1 MFKRI
6 LTGVIAFC
14 FVLVPILFF
23 ADTVVLP
30 IAVAVFSL
38 IATYELLHCVGLH
51 KNLWVSIPL
60 YLVSAALP
68 FGARMMTLVTVFALP
83 LSLCVILL
91 YLLAVAVFSHG
102 KADIQDVSTAFM
114 LWLYTLLGFFGL
126 IMVHD
131 HIRGG
136 EYLYLLAFLGA
147 WVTDIFAYFTG
158 MLLGRHKLIPA
169 VSPKKT
175 VEGAIGGLLGG
186 LVGAIPMPC
195 LAGVLI
201 MVSYNMS
208 GWRSIRSIC
217 HHSRMSAAIMFTTL
231 LLTVIFDLTIA
242 IEVGILMA
250 VVSFMKRI
258 MENTNISVISDETT
272 TAKRPTNASPSR
284 PAPRCTKSTD
294 RSSSVLPTN
303 STK

>member
-68 FGARMMTLVTVFALP
+68 FGVRMMTVVTVFALP

-91 YLLAVAVFSHG
+91 YLLAAAVFSHG

-158 MLLGRHKLIPA
+158 MLLGRHKLIPD

-175 VEGAIGGLLGG
+175 VEGAIGGVVFCTLSFVGFGLIYNNFWVADGGKTIPLAAMAIVGFLVSIVSQVGDLSLSLLKRKYGIKDFG
-186 LVGAIPMPC
+186 KLFPGHG
-195 LAGVLI
+195 GVLDRFDSVLAVSI
-201 MVSYNMS
+201 M
-208 GWRSIRSIC
+208 
-217 HHSRMSAAIMFTTL
+217 
-231 LLTVIFDLTIA
+231 LTVSF
-242 IEVGILMA
+242 
-250 VVSFMKRI
+250 VVFTM
-258 MENTNISVISDETT
+258 
-272 TAKRPTNASPSR
+272 
-284 PAPRCTKSTD
+284 
-294 RSSSVLPTN
+294 LGL
-303 STK
+303 

>member
-68 FGARMMTLVTVFALP
+68 FGVRMMTFITVLILP
-83 LSLCVILL
+83 LALCVILL
-91 YLLAVAVFSHG
+91 YLLAAAVFSHG

-114 LWLYTLLGFFGL
+114 LWLYSLLGFFGL

-147 WVTDIFAYFTG
+147 WVTDVFAYFTG
-158 MLLGRHKLIPA
+158 MLLGRHKLIPD

-175 VEGAIGGLLGG
+175 VEGAIGGVAFCTLSFVGFGLLYNHFWAADGEKTIPLVAMAIVGFLVSIVSQVGDLSLSLLKRKYGIKDFGKIFPGHGG
-186 LVGAIPMPC
+186 VMDRFDSV
-195 LAGVLI
+195 LAVSI
-201 MVSYNMS
+201 M
-208 GWRSIRSIC
+208 
-217 HHSRMSAAIMFTTL
+217 
-231 LLTVIFDLTIA
+231 LTVCFVIFTIFG
-242 IEVGILMA
+242 V
-250 VVSFMKRI
+250 
-258 MENTNISVISDETT
+258 
-272 TAKRPTNASPSR
+272 
-284 PAPRCTKSTD
+284 
-294 RSSSVLPTN
+294 
-303 STK
+303 

>member
-68 FGARMMTLVTVFALP
+68 FGVRMMTLVTVFALP

-158 MLLGRHKLIPA
+158 MLLGRHKLIPD

-175 VEGAIGGLLGG
+175 VEGAVGGVVFCTLSFVGFGLIYNHFWVADGGKTIPLVAMAIVGFLVSIVSQVGDLSLSLLKRKYGIKDFG
-186 LVGAIPMPC
+186 KLFPGHG
-195 LAGVLI
+195 GVLDRFDSVLAVSI
-201 MVSYNMS
+201 M
-208 GWRSIRSIC
+208 
-217 HHSRMSAAIMFTTL
+217 
-231 LLTVIFDLTIA
+231 LTVSF
-242 IEVGILMA
+242 
-250 VVSFMKRI
+250 VVFTM
-258 MENTNISVISDETT
+258 
-272 TAKRPTNASPSR
+272 
-284 PAPRCTKSTD
+284 
-294 RSSSVLPTN
+294 LGL
-303 STK
+303 

>member
-51 KNLWVSIPL
+51 KNMWVSIPL

-68 FGARMMTLVTVFALP
+68 FGIRMMTLITVFALP

-91 YLLAVAVFSHG
+91 YLLAAAVFSHG

-136 EYLYLLAFLGA
+136 EYLYLLAFIGA
-147 WVTDIFAYFTG
+147 WVTDTFAYFTG
-158 MLLGRHKLIPA
+158 MLLGRHKLIPD

-175 VEGAIGGLLGG
+175 VEGAIGGVVFCTLSFVGFGLIYNHFWVADGGKTIPLAAMAIVGFLVSIVSQVGDLSLSLLKRKYGIKDFG
-186 LVGAIPMPC
+186 KIFPGHG
-195 LAGVLI
+195 GVLDRFDSVLAVSI
-201 MVSYNMS
+201 M
-208 GWRSIRSIC
+208 
-217 HHSRMSAAIMFTTL
+217 
-231 LLTVIFDLTIA
+231 LTVSF
-242 IEVGILMA
+242 
-250 VVSFMKRI
+250 VVFTM
-258 MENTNISVISDETT
+258 
-272 TAKRPTNASPSR
+272 
-284 PAPRCTKSTD
+284 
-294 RSSSVLPTN
+294 LGL
-303 STK
+303 

>member
-68 FGARMMTLVTVFALP
+68 FGVRMMTLITVLILP
-83 LSLCVILL
+83 LALCVILL
-91 YLLAVAVFSHG
+91 YLLAAAVFSHG

-114 LWLYTLLGFFGL
+114 LWLYSLLGFFGL

-147 WVTDIFAYFTG
+147 WVTDVFAYFTG
-158 MLLGRHKLIPA
+158 VLLGKHKLIPD

-175 VEGAIGGLLGG
+175 VEGAIGGVVFCTLSFVGFGLLYNHFWAADGEKTIPLVAMAIVGFLVSIVSQVGDLSLSLLKRKYGIKDFGKIFPGHGG
-186 LVGAIPMPC
+186 VMDRFDSV
-195 LAGVLI
+195 LAVSI
-201 MVSYNMS
+201 M
-208 GWRSIRSIC
+208 
-217 HHSRMSAAIMFTTL
+217 
-231 LLTVIFDLTIA
+231 LTVCFVIFTIFG
-242 IEVGILMA
+242 V
-250 VVSFMKRI
+250 
-258 MENTNISVISDETT
+258 
-272 TAKRPTNASPSR
+272 
-284 PAPRCTKSTD
+284 
-294 RSSSVLPTN
+294 
-303 STK
+303 

>member
-68 FGARMMTLVTVFALP
+68 FGVRMMTLITVFALP

-91 YLLAVAVFSHG
+91 YLLAVAIFSHG

-158 MLLGRHKLIPA
+158 MLLGRHKLIPD

-175 VEGAIGGLLGG
+175 VEGAVGGVVFCTLSFVGFGLIYNHFWVADGGKTIPLVAMAIVGFLVSIVSQVGDLSLSLLKRKYGIKDFG
-186 LVGAIPMPC
+186 KLFPGHG
-195 LAGVLI
+195 GVLDRFDSVLAVSI
-201 MVSYNMS
+201 M
-208 GWRSIRSIC
+208 
-217 HHSRMSAAIMFTTL
+217 
-231 LLTVIFDLTIA
+231 LTVSF
-242 IEVGILMA
+242 
-250 VVSFMKRI
+250 VVFTM
-258 MENTNISVISDETT
+258 
-272 TAKRPTNASPSR
+272 
-284 PAPRCTKSTD
+284 
-294 RSSSVLPTN
+294 LGL
-303 STK
+303 

>member
-51 KNLWVSIPL
+51 KNMWVSIPL

-68 FGARMMTLVTVFALP
+68 FGIRMMTLITVFALP

-91 YLLAVAVFSHG
+91 YLLAAAVFSHG

-158 MLLGRHKLIPA
+158 MLLGRHKLIPD

-175 VEGAIGGLLGG
+175 VEGAIGGVVFCTLSFVGFGLIYNHFWVADGEKTIPLAAMAIVGFLVSIVSQVGDLSLSLLKRKYGIKDFG
-186 LVGAIPMPC
+186 KIFPGHG
-195 LAGVLI
+195 GVLDRFDSVLA
-201 MVSYNMS
+201 VS
-208 GWRSIRSIC
+208 II
-217 HHSRMSAAIMFTTL
+217 
-231 LLTVIFDLTIA
+231 LTVSF
-242 IEVGILMA
+242 
-250 VVSFMKRI
+250 VVFTM
-258 MENTNISVISDETT
+258 
-272 TAKRPTNASPSR
+272 
-284 PAPRCTKSTD
+284 
-294 RSSSVLPTN
+294 LGL
-303 STK
+303 

>member
-175 VEGAIGGLLGG
+175 VEGAIGGVVFCTLSFVGFGLIYNNFWVADGGKTIPLVAIAIVGFLVSIVSQVGDLSLSLLKRKYGIKDFGKLFPGHGGVLDRFDSVLAVSIMLTVSLVVFTLLG
-186 LVGAIPMPC
+186 L
-195 LAGVLI
+195 
-201 MVSYNMS
+201 
-208 GWRSIRSIC
+208 
-217 HHSRMSAAIMFTTL
+217 
-231 LLTVIFDLTIA
+231 
-242 IEVGILMA
+242 
-250 VVSFMKRI
+250 
-258 MENTNISVISDETT
+258 
-272 TAKRPTNASPSR
+272 
-284 PAPRCTKSTD
+284 
-294 RSSSVLPTN
+294 
-303 STK
+303 

>member
-68 FGARMMTLVTVFALP
+68 FGVRMMTLVTVFALP

-91 YLLAVAVFSHG
+91 YLLAAAVFSHG

-158 MLLGRHKLIPA
+158 MLLGRHKLIPD

-175 VEGAIGGLLGG
+175 VEGAIGGVVFCTLSFVGFGLIYNNFWVADGEKTIPLAAMAIVGFLVSIVSQVGDLSLSLLKRKYGIKDFG
-186 LVGAIPMPC
+186 KLFPGHG
-195 LAGVLI
+195 GVLDRFDSVLAVSI
-201 MVSYNMS
+201 M
-208 GWRSIRSIC
+208 
-217 HHSRMSAAIMFTTL
+217 
-231 LLTVIFDLTIA
+231 LTVSF
-242 IEVGILMA
+242 
-250 VVSFMKRI
+250 VVFTM
-258 MENTNISVISDETT
+258 
-272 TAKRPTNASPSR
+272 
-284 PAPRCTKSTD
+284 
-294 RSSSVLPTN
+294 LGL
-303 STK
+303 

>member
-68 FGARMMTLVTVFALP
+68 FGVRMMTVVTVFALP

-91 YLLAVAVFSHG
+91 YLLAAAVFSHG

-158 MLLGRHKLIPA
+158 MLLGRHKLIPD

-175 VEGAIGGLLGG
+175 VEGAIGGVVFCTLSFVGFGLIYNNFWVADGGKTIPLAAMAIVGFLVSIVSQVGDLSLSLLKRKYGIKDFG
-186 LVGAIPMPC
+186 KLFPGHG
-195 LAGVLI
+195 GVLDRFDSVLAVSI
-201 MVSYNMS
+201 M
-208 GWRSIRSIC
+208 
-217 HHSRMSAAIMFTTL
+217 
-231 LLTVIFDLTIA
+231 LTVSF
-242 IEVGILMA
+242 
-250 VVSFMKRI
+250 VVF
-258 MENTNISVISDETT
+258 T
-272 TAKRPTNASPSR
+272 
-284 PAPRCTKSTD
+284 
-294 RSSSVLPTN
+294 VLGL
-303 STK
+303 

>member
-68 FGARMMTLVTVFALP
+68 FGVRMMTFITVLILP
-83 LSLCVILL
+83 LALCVILL
-91 YLLAVAVFSHG
+91 YLLAAAVFSHG

-114 LWLYTLLGFFGL
+114 LWLYSLLGFFGL

-147 WVTDIFAYFTG
+147 WVTDVFAYFTG
-158 MLLGRHKLIPA
+158 MLLGRHKLIPD

-175 VEGAIGGLLGG
+175 VEGAIGGVVFCTLSFVGFGLLYNHFWAADGEKTIPLVAMAIVGFLVSIVSQVGDLSLSLLKRKYGIKDFGKIFPGHGG
-186 LVGAIPMPC
+186 VMDRFDSV
-195 LAGVLI
+195 LAVSI
-201 MVSYNMS
+201 M
-208 GWRSIRSIC
+208 
-217 HHSRMSAAIMFTTL
+217 
-231 LLTVIFDLTIA
+231 LTVCFVIFTIFG
-242 IEVGILMA
+242 V
-250 VVSFMKRI
+250 
-258 MENTNISVISDETT
+258 
-272 TAKRPTNASPSR
+272 
-284 PAPRCTKSTD
+284 
-294 RSSSVLPTN
+294 
-303 STK
+303 

>member
-91 YLLAVAVFSHG
+91 YLLAAAVFSHG

-175 VEGAIGGLLGG
+175 VEGAIGGVVFCTLSFVGFGLIYNNFWVADGGKTIPLVAMAIVGFLVSIVSQVGDLSLSLLKRKYGIKDFGKLFPGHGGVLDRFDSVLAVSIMLTVSLVVFTLLG
-186 LVGAIPMPC
+186 L
-195 LAGVLI
+195 
-201 MVSYNMS
+201 
-208 GWRSIRSIC
+208 
-217 HHSRMSAAIMFTTL
+217 
-231 LLTVIFDLTIA
+231 
-242 IEVGILMA
+242 
-250 VVSFMKRI
+250 
-258 MENTNISVISDETT
+258 
-272 TAKRPTNASPSR
+272 
-284 PAPRCTKSTD
+284 
-294 RSSSVLPTN
+294 
-303 STK
+303 

>member
-68 FGARMMTLVTVFALP
+68 FGVRMMTFITVLILP
-83 LSLCVILL
+83 LALCVILL
-91 YLLAVAVFSHG
+91 YLLAAAVFSHG

-114 LWLYTLLGFFGL
+114 LWLYSLLGFFGI
-126 IMVHD
+126 IMIHD

-147 WVTDIFAYFTG
+147 WVTDVFAYFTG
-158 MLLGRHKLIPA
+158 VLLGKHKLIPD

-175 VEGAIGGLLGG
+175 VEGAIGGVVFCTLSFVGFGLLYNHFWAADGEKTIPLVAMAIVGFLVSIVSQVGDLSLSLLKRKYGIKDFGKIFPGHGG
-186 LVGAIPMPC
+186 VMDRFDSV
-195 LAGVLI
+195 LAVSI
-201 MVSYNMS
+201 M
-208 GWRSIRSIC
+208 
-217 HHSRMSAAIMFTTL
+217 
-231 LLTVIFDLTIA
+231 LTVCFVIFTILG
-242 IEVGILMA
+242 V
-250 VVSFMKRI
+250 
-258 MENTNISVISDETT
+258 
-272 TAKRPTNASPSR
+272 
-284 PAPRCTKSTD
+284 
-294 RSSSVLPTN
+294 
-303 STK
+303 

>member
-68 FGARMMTLVTVFALP
+68 FGVRMMTLVTVFALP

-91 YLLAVAVFSHG
+91 YLLAAAVFSHG

-158 MLLGRHKLIPA
+158 MLLGRHKLIPD

-175 VEGAIGGLLGG
+175 VEGAIGGVVFCTLSFVGFGLIYNNFWVADGGKTIPLAAMAIVGFLVSIVSQVGDLSLSLLKRKYGIKDFGKIFPGHGG
-186 LVGAIPMPC
+186 VMDRVDSV
-195 LAGVLI
+195 LAVSI
-201 MVSYNMS
+201 M
-208 GWRSIRSIC
+208 
-217 HHSRMSAAIMFTTL
+217 
-231 LLTVIFDLTIA
+231 LTVSF
-242 IEVGILMA
+242 
-250 VVSFMKRI
+250 VVFTM
-258 MENTNISVISDETT
+258 
-272 TAKRPTNASPSR
+272 
-284 PAPRCTKSTD
+284 
-294 RSSSVLPTN
+294 LGL
-303 STK
+303 

>member
-68 FGARMMTLVTVFALP
+68 FGVRMMTLITVFALP

-91 YLLAVAVFSHG
+91 YMLAAAVFSHG

-158 MLLGRHKLIPA
+158 MLLGRHKLIPD

-175 VEGAIGGLLGG
+175 VEGAIGGVVFCTLSFVGFGLIYNHFWVADGEKTIPLAAMAIVGFLVSIVSQVGDLSLSLLKRKYGIKDFG
-186 LVGAIPMPC
+186 KLFPGHG
-195 LAGVLI
+195 GVLDRFDSVLAVSI
-201 MVSYNMS
+201 M
-208 GWRSIRSIC
+208 
-217 HHSRMSAAIMFTTL
+217 
-231 LLTVIFDLTIA
+231 LTVSF
-242 IEVGILMA
+242 
-250 VVSFMKRI
+250 VVFTM
-258 MENTNISVISDETT
+258 
-272 TAKRPTNASPSR
+272 
-284 PAPRCTKSTD
+284 
-294 RSSSVLPTN
+294 LGL
-303 STK
+303 

>member
-51 KNLWVSIPL
+51 KNMWVSIPL

-68 FGARMMTLVTVFALP
+68 FGVRMMTLVTVFALP

-91 YLLAVAVFSHG
+91 YLLAAAVFSHG

-158 MLLGRHKLIPA
+158 MLLGRHKLIPD

-175 VEGAIGGLLGG
+175 VEGAIGGVVFCTLSFVGFGLIYNNFWVADGGKTIPLAAMAIVGFLVSIVSQVGDLSLSLLKRKYGIKDFGKLFPGHGGVLDRFDSVLAVSIMLTVCFVIFTLLG
-186 LVGAIPMPC
+186 V
-195 LAGVLI
+195 
-201 MVSYNMS
+201 
-208 GWRSIRSIC
+208 
-217 HHSRMSAAIMFTTL
+217 
-231 LLTVIFDLTIA
+231 
-242 IEVGILMA
+242 
-250 VVSFMKRI
+250 
-258 MENTNISVISDETT
+258 
-272 TAKRPTNASPSR
+272 
-284 PAPRCTKSTD
+284 
-294 RSSSVLPTN
+294 
-303 STK
+303 

>member
-51 KNLWVSIPL
+51 KNMWVSIPL
-60 YLVSAALP
+60 YLMSAAMP
-68 FGARMMTLVTVFALP
+68 FGIRFFDLMSLLALP
-83 LSLCVILL
+83 VALCVLLL

-158 MLLGRHKLIPA
+158 MLLGRHKLIPD

-175 VEGAIGGLLGG
+175 VEGAIGGVVFCTLSFVGFGLLYNHFWAADGEKTIP
-186 LVGAIPMPC
+186 LVAMAIVGFLVSIVSQVGDLSLSLLKRKYGIKDFGKIFPGHG
-195 LAGVLI
+195 GVLDRFDSVLAVSI
-201 MVSYNMS
+201 M
-208 GWRSIRSIC
+208 
-217 HHSRMSAAIMFTTL
+217 
-231 LLTVIFDLTIA
+231 LTVCFVIFTILG
-242 IEVGILMA
+242 V
-250 VVSFMKRI
+250 
-258 MENTNISVISDETT
+258 
-272 TAKRPTNASPSR
+272 
-284 PAPRCTKSTD
+284 
-294 RSSSVLPTN
+294 
-303 STK
+303 

>member
-68 FGARMMTLVTVFALP
+68 FGVRMMTFITVLILP
-83 LSLCVILL
+83 LALCVILL
-91 YLLAVAVFSHG
+91 YLLAAAVFSHG

-114 LWLYTLLGFFGL
+114 LWLYSLLGFFGL

-147 WVTDIFAYFTG
+147 WVTDVFAYFTG
-158 MLLGRHKLIPA
+158 VLFGKHKLIPD

-175 VEGAIGGLLGG
+175 VEGAIGGMVFCTLSFVGFGLLYNHFWAADGEKTIPLVAMAIVGFLVSIVSQVGDLSLSLLKRKYGIKDFGKIFPGHGG
-186 LVGAIPMPC
+186 VMDRFDSV
-195 LAGVLI
+195 LAVSI
-201 MVSYNMS
+201 M
-208 GWRSIRSIC
+208 
-217 HHSRMSAAIMFTTL
+217 
-231 LLTVIFDLTIA
+231 LTVCLVIFTIFG
-242 IEVGILMA
+242 V
-250 VVSFMKRI
+250 
-258 MENTNISVISDETT
+258 
-272 TAKRPTNASPSR
+272 
-284 PAPRCTKSTD
+284 
-294 RSSSVLPTN
+294 
-303 STK
+303 

>member
-68 FGARMMTLVTVFALP
+68 FGVRMMTLVTVFALP

-158 MLLGRHKLIPA
+158 MLLGRHKLIPD

-175 VEGAIGGLLGG
+175 VEGAIGGVVFCTLSFVGFGLIYNHFWVADGGKTIPLVAMAIVGFLVSIVSQVGDLSLSLLKRKYGIKDFG
-186 LVGAIPMPC
+186 KLFPGHG
-195 LAGVLI
+195 GVLDRFDSVLAVSI
-201 MVSYNMS
+201 M
-208 GWRSIRSIC
+208 
-217 HHSRMSAAIMFTTL
+217 
-231 LLTVIFDLTIA
+231 LTVSF
-242 IEVGILMA
+242 
-250 VVSFMKRI
+250 VVFTM
-258 MENTNISVISDETT
+258 
-272 TAKRPTNASPSR
+272 
-284 PAPRCTKSTD
+284 
-294 RSSSVLPTN
+294 LGL
-303 STK
+303 

>member
-175 VEGAIGGLLGG
+175 VEGAIGGVVFCTLSFVGFGLIYNNFWVADGGKTIPLVAIAIVGFLVSIVSQVGDLSLSLLKRKYGIKDFGKLFPGHGGVLDRFDSVLAVSIMLTVSFVVFTLLG
-186 LVGAIPMPC
+186 L
-195 LAGVLI
+195 
-201 MVSYNMS
+201 
-208 GWRSIRSIC
+208 
-217 HHSRMSAAIMFTTL
+217 
-231 LLTVIFDLTIA
+231 
-242 IEVGILMA
+242 
-250 VVSFMKRI
+250 
-258 MENTNISVISDETT
+258 
-272 TAKRPTNASPSR
+272 
-284 PAPRCTKSTD
+284 
-294 RSSSVLPTN
+294 
-303 STK
+303 